1 MTFKFLVRS
10 VHRRMPIRQ
19 TESLCELFPTRK
31 RRDSAAPVLGV
42 EVSTVPNQASARA
55 LEPDIVAR
63 LARFFPDATPV
74 RIPIKLSR
82 ARSNGS
88 CNGNGDGN
96 GNDNNDN
103 NNSDNNN
110 DRGNGNGHLKARERE
125 NDSAF
130 FQETV
135 IEFGTPHEVLFAINR
150 PLEFA
155 DRVLVESKDGT
166 LHAEGSVVA
175 VQYHPERTVVA
186 VRFLKHVPN
195 WILKS

>member
-1 MTFKFLVRS
+1 M
-10 VHRRMPIRQ
+10 
-19 TESLCELFPTRK
+19 
-31 RRDSAAPVLGV
+31 
-42 EVSTVPNQASARA
+42 PNQASARA
-55 LEPDIVAR
+55 LEPDIVGR

-74 RIPIKLSR
+74 RIPMKLSR

-88 CNGNGDGN
+88 
-96 GNDNNDN
+96 
-103 NNSDNNN
+103 
-110 DRGNGNGHLKARERE
+110 GNGNGHLQARERE

-155 DRVLVESKDGT
+155 DRVLVESNDGS
-166 LHAEGSVVA
+166 LHAEAFVVA
-175 VQYHPERTVVA
+175 VQYHLERTAVA

-195 WILKS
+195 WIVKS